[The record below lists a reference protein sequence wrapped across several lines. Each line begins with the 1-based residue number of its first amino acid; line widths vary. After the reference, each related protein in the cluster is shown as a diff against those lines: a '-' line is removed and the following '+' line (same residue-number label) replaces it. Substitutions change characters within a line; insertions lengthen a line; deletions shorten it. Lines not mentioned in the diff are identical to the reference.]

1 MVVRWET
8 ACPNSLKS
16 IIVHSFEGLLKY
28 ENLKLELELPLEKQE
43 EALSNEGKCWREKSG
58 LVDFICL

>member
-1 MVVRWET
+1 MGD
-8 ACPNSLKS
+8 SLPKLFKR

-43 EALSNEGKCWREKSG
+43 EALCDEGKCWREKNG
-58 LVDFICL
+58 LVDFICLWSI